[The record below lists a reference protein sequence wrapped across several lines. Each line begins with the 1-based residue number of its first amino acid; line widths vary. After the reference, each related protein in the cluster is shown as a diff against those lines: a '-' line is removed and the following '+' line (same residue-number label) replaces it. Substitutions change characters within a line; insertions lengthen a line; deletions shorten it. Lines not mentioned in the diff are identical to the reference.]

1 MDTRVL
7 RNHLLVLLAY
17 AVVTF
22 LIFHADD
29 AEGAAMGILLVMM
42 VLVGAHTLGLLL
54 AALVHFIAK
63 RPRPGRSHLLAALL
77 VLVVGFGLCWGGAGL
92 AGA

>member
-1 MDTRVL
+1 MDTRLV

-22 LIFHADD
+22 LVFRADG

-42 VLVGAHTLGLLL
+42 ALVGFHTLGLLL
-54 AALVHFIAK
+54 AALVHFLA
-63 RPRPGRSHLLAALL
+63 RRTRQGRSHLLAALL